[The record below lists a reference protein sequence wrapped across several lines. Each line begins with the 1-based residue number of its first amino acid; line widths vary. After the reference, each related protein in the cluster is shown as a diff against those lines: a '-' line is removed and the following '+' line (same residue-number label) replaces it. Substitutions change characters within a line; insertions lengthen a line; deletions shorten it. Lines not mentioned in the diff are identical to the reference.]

1 VRTLFVAEPPLSS
14 SRRPRLVIDANVLA
28 AVLFAEPN
36 RDEAEAQMRGRTLC
50 APALLDYEL
59 ANVALNKVRGKSMSV
74 DDAGRALAEYVTLD
88 VERWEADPDE
98 LVRIGEEYRL
108 SAYDAAYLWVA
119 GRVRAPIASFDRR
132 LAAAAAAY
140 MKQLP
145 EA

>member
-1 VRTLFVAEPPLSS
+1 
-14 SRRPRLVIDANVLA
+14 
-28 AVLFAEPN
+28 
-36 RDEAEAQMRGRTLC
+36 MRGRTLC
-50 APALLDYEL
+50 APTLLDYEL
-59 ANVALNKVRGKSMSV
+59 ANVALNKVRCKSMSV

-108 SAYDAAYLWVA
+108 SAHDAAYLWVA
-119 GRVRAPIASFDRR
+119 GRVRAPIASFDRS